1 MQQQV
6 LEMKAQLR
14 QEITNELAKQL
25 PKESIY
31 SDNSFVKTKLKY
43 PSGWQIDRWEDGV
56 KFFNVDESEYLMVF
70 VQKMG
75 HPVPEEKITTTT
87 WNSYSAK
94 RLQDASQKDG
104 TPYEVLEI
112 YPQGYKKSKKII
124 ELRGD
129 PKTFEESL
137 KNIEEF
143 MVPK

>member
-1 MQQQV
+1 
-6 LEMKAQLR
+6 
-14 QEITNELAKQL
+14 
-25 PKESIY
+25 
-31 SDNSFVKTKLKY
+31 
-43 PSGWQIDRWEDGV
+43 
-56 KFFNVDESEYLMVF
+56 
-70 VQKMG
+70 
-75 HPVPEEKITTTT
+75 
-87 WNSYSAK
+87 
-94 RLQDASQKDG
+94 LQDASQKDG